1 MKRRQKKRLINFL
14 AGVLCIL
21 SLGMVIGTVY
31 AGNLNRSNTEEEVI
45 DEGKL
50 LGEEAFRMAKETDA
64 SPEEETEEVWEEDL
78 PDDWNLILVN
88 RTHPLPDDFEVELK
102 SIGGGHKIDARAYE
116 DYMAMVKAARKDGV
130 YIYVTS
136 SYRTMDKQIALHE
149 AKIEE
154 GVMMDYSYAEAK
166 ERAAE
171 VVAVPGTSEHQA
183 GLALDFV
190 SSEYRRLDEKQEKT
204 KGFQWL
210 KENCYD
216 YGFILRYP
224 NGKTEVTGI
233 IYEPWHFRYVGE
245 KAALEMKETG
255 QTLEEYLGAIPISKG
270 TPVEYDSSMA
280 EKKKQQS
287 GRQAVPVQV
296 PEDMAVPETEG
307 EEDETDDGNYDS
319 SEPQEPAAP
328 VIPEAADPPAA
339 PQEPETPVVPPAET
353 VPPQEPSQPE
363 QPPEAPPPVTQEPEA
378 PPVQPETPPEP
389 EAPPEPETPPQQEA
403 PPDPEPPADPP
414 QEAPVE
420 TPPVV

>member
-1 MKRRQKKRLINFL
+1 MKRRQKKRLIYFL

-31 AGNLNRSNTEEEVI
+31 AGNLNRNNTEDEVTE
-45 DEGKL
+45 EGKL
-50 LGEEAFRMAKETDA
+50 LGEDPLRMAKETDVETEED
-64 SPEEETEEVWEEDL
+64 EEEEEEVWEEDL

-102 SIGGGHKIDARAYE
+102 SIGGGHKIDARAYD
-116 DYMAMVKAARKDGV
+116 DYIDMVKAARKDGA

-136 SYRTMDKQIALHE
+136 SYRTMNKQIALHE

-154 GVMMDYSYAEAK
+154 GVMMDYSYTEAK

-190 SSEYRRLDEKQEKT
+190 SAEYRRLDEKQEKT

-233 IYEPWHFRYVGE
+233 IYEPWHFRYVGK
-245 KAALEMKETG
+245 KAALEIKESG

-270 TPVEYDSSMA
+270 TPVEYDSTMA
-280 EKKKQQS
+280 ETKKQPS
-287 GRQAVPVQV
+287 GRQAVPVQEAV
-296 PEDMAVPETEG
+296 PEDAVIPEGGGQEGTEDIGNSGSSESQAPATPQAPETPIVPPVPET
-307 EEDETDDGNYDS
+307 
-319 SEPQEPAAP
+319 
-328 VIPEAADPPAA
+328 PE
-339 PQEPETPVVPPAET
+339 VPPAET
-353 VPPQEPSQPE
+353 VPAPQPEPQPQPE
-363 QPPEAPPPVTQEPEA
+363 QPPEVPPVTPEPEV
-378 PPVQPETPPEP
+378 PPVPETPPEP
-389 EAPPEPETPPQQEA
+389 QPEPEPQPAPQPEVPSQPEA
-403 PPDPEPPADPP
+403 PAETQPEI
-414 QEAPVE
+414 
-420 TPPVV
+420 PVV

>member
-1 MKRRQKKRLINFL
+1 MKRRQKKRLIYFL

-31 AGNLNRSNTEEEVI
+31 AGNLNRNNTEDEVT
-45 DEGKL
+45 EGGKL
-50 LGEEAFRMAKETDA
+50 LGEDPLRMAKETDIEA
-64 SPEEETEEVWEEDL
+64 EEDEEEEEVWEEDL

-102 SIGGGHKIDARAYE
+102 SIGGGHKIDARAYD
-116 DYMAMVKAARKDGV
+116 DYIDMVKAARKDGA

-136 SYRTMDKQIALHE
+136 SYRTMDKQISLHE
-149 AKIEE
+149 TKIEE
-154 GVMMDYSYAEAK
+154 GVMMNYSYAEAK

-190 SSEYRRLDEKQEKT
+190 SAEYRRLDEKQEKT

-233 IYEPWHFRYVGE
+233 IYEPWHFRYVGKE
-245 KAALEMKETG
+245 AALEIKKSG

-280 EKKKQQS
+280 ETKKQPS
-287 GRQAVPVQV
+287 GRQVVPVQETV
-296 PEDMAVPETEG
+296 PEDA
-307 EEDETDDGNYDS
+307 
-319 SEPQEPAAP
+319 
-328 VIPEAADPPAA
+328 VIPEGGGQEGTEDTGNSAPAESQTPPAS
-339 PQEPETPVVPPAET
+339 QVPEVPVVPPVPETPEAPPAAT
-353 VPPQEPSQPE
+353 VPAPQPEPQPQPE
-363 QPPEAPPPVTQEPEA
+363 QPPEVPPVTPEPEV
-378 PPVQPETPPEP
+378 PPVQETPPEP
-389 EAPPEPETPPQQEA
+389 APQPEPQPDPQPEAPSQPEA
-403 PPDPEPPADPP
+403 PAETQPEI
-414 QEAPVE
+414 
-420 TPPVV
+420 PVV